1 MKKKTFLEVAE
12 IVLREAKKPL
22 KPNEIYEYAVETG
35 RLFSKG
41 RTPAFSMK
49 ARISTEIRKNGFDSK
64 FMRFGPN
71 RFALREFGLKE
82 HISQPFKKSI
92 PKEVIT
98 CISQT
103 KLYSIRKG
111 FGFFTE
117 TKELISILSDES
129 NFTFIERKDAE
140 NNTDY
145 KQLIS
150 YVLLTNQKNEILTY
164 KRGSYSNAHSMIKGS
179 TCLGFG
185 GHVQQLDTS
194 APTRKLFSKGLGGVF
209 DTAEREVGEELKGIL
224 PENLEIVGYINDDS
238 SPEGVKHLGVVLIG
252 TIPERFDIKQIATEL
267 SVNGLKFMTVQQ
279 LWEHFY
285 EFEFW
290 SHLIIRKFYNS
301 FLNIS
306 PVVIKPSRFNIL
318 SNVVV
323 FVGEI
328 ASGKTIICEIL
339 NEKLKFHHIS
349 TRKCVAK
356 LIQMDDFGIQDRTE
370 FQKKAEIFINKID
383 GPFLL
388 AQAIN
393 IEIDKDERVS
403 LIDGIRHLETLR
415 ELKKLHPKLIV
426 IYVESTRDDSF
437 RNYCNRSNGIATID
451 QFREVRHHPVE
462 EEIQQ
467 IKYEADAYIFNG
479 GDKEQLF
486 EAFINWY
493 NTNRK

>member
-1 MKKKTFLEVAE
+1 MPRTFLEIAE
-12 IVLREAKKPL
+12 IILREAKKPL
-22 KPNEIYEYAVETG
+22 KPDEIYKIAVDSG
-35 RLFSKG
+35 LLKSNGK
-41 RTPAFSMK
+41 TPAFSMK

-92 PKEVIT
+92 PKEIIT
-98 CISQT
+98 CIGQT
-103 KLYSIRKG
+103 KLNPIRNN
-111 FGFFTE
+111 FGFFTDTE
-117 TKELISILSDES
+117 DLLNILSDES
-129 NFTFIERKDAE
+129 NFSFIERKDAE
-140 NNTDY
+140 KNITY

-150 YVLLTNQKNEILTY
+150 YVLLTNSNQEILTY

-185 GHVQQLDTS
+185 GHVQDLD
-194 APTRKLFSKGLGGVF
+194 TRKLFTKGFGGVF
-209 DTAEREVGEELKGIL
+209 DTAEREVSEELKGIL

-238 SPEGVKHLGVVLIG
+238 SPEGVKHLGIVLKG
-252 TIPERFDIKQIATEL
+252 TIPESFNIKQVGTEL

-301 FLNIS
+301 FLTIN
-306 PVVIKPSRFNIL
+306 PVVIKPSKFNIL
-318 SNVVV
+318 SNVLV

-339 NEKLKFHHIS
+339 SEKLGFNHIS
-349 TRKCVAK
+349 TRKSVAK
-356 LIQMDDFGIQDRTE
+356 LIEMDDFGIQDRTE
-370 FQKKAEIFINKID
+370 FQKKAEIFINKKD

-388 AQAIN
+388 AKEIQNDID
-393 IEIDKDERVS
+393 IEDNVNV
-403 LIDGIRHLETLR
+403 IDGIRHLETLR
-415 ELKKLHPKLIV
+415 ELKKLYPNLIV
-426 IYVESTRDDSF
+426 IYIESTRDDSF
-437 RNYCNRSNGIATID
+437 RNYCNRSKGKATIN

-479 GDKEQLF
+479 GDKQQLF
-486 EAFINWY
+486 EAFINWF
-493 NTNRK
+493 NINKK